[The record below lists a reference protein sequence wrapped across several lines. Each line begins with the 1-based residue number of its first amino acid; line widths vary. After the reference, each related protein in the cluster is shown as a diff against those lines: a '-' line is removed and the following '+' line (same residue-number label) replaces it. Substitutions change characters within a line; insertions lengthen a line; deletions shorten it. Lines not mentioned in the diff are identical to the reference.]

1 MDTNEQAMAACDQ
14 AVELRG
20 MSPRET
26 IDVLDAVSS
35 ARRMS
40 RMELVNDILASW
52 CVDRMNEAMLIQR
65 VTRGNPMD
73 KEPSGRRAE

>member
-1 MDTNEQAMAACDQ
+1 MANDS
-14 AVELRG
+14 VIELRG
-20 MSPRET
+20 TCPRET

-52 CVDRMNEAMLIQR
+52 CVDRMNEATLIAR